1 VRRQDFSF
9 HLPEELIAQ
18 SPLSERS
25 ASRLLVLDGATGAMA
40 DRVMGDLPSYLRA
53 GDLLVFND
61 TRVVAARIVGSKPSG
76 GRVEI
81 FLERMVA
88 GVAQRAEI
96 GGVAQRTEVA
106 GGSSSSHGHATM
118 ETQGAQSREGGS
130 PDTYRRGSLD
140 LHRQALV
147 QLRASK
153 PIREGLEITTPGGVV
168 RVVEREDELWRVEV
182 PGPGDALEFFEA
194 WGEVPLPPYIHRSA
208 DATDRERYQS
218 IFAREKGAVAAPT
231 ASLHFDAAL
240 VAKLEAMGVERAF
253 VTLHVGAGTFQPL
266 RTDDLDAHKMHAER
280 VSVSAATWEAIRR
293 TREAGGRVIA
303 VGTTVVR
310 ALESAAFE
318 AAEFQESPHAETETP
333 GSAAAGDIAGSGTT
347 TGGGITASGTAT
359 AGDITAVGTD
369 AAGDVATA
377 GRAMAQGTIAQGAK
391 AASASVGDVSL
402 TAGTAGQ
409 VAQHAHLGPLPTWS
423 AETRL
428 FIRPGFEFQLVDA
441 MVTNFHLPESTLL
454 MLVSAFAGREHVL
467 AAYAHAVRERYRF
480 FSYGDAML
488 VMPTHTRPTSVRTMR
503 ATYAKA
509 PS

>member
-9 HLPEELIAQ
+9 DLPEELIAQ

-25 ASRLLVLDGATGAMA
+25 ASRLLVLDGATGTIA
-40 DRVMGDLPSYLRA
+40 DRIMGDLPSYLRA

-81 FLERMVA
+81 FLERVA
-88 GVAQRAEI
+88 AAVPVPSGQ
-96 GGVAQRTEVA
+96 
-106 GGSSSSHGHATM
+106 GSVTTHEAPAH
-118 ETQGAQSREGGS
+118 ETVRPNLGASASQQ
-130 PDTYRRGSLD
+130 
-140 LHRQALV
+140 RQALV

-153 PIREGLEITTPGGVV
+153 PIREGLEITTQGGIV
-168 RVVEREDELWRVEV
+168 RVVGREDELWRVEV
-182 PGPGDALEFFEA
+182 PGPSDALDFFEA

-208 DATDRERYQS
+208 DAIDRERYQS

-231 ASLHFDAAL
+231 ASLHFDAPL
-240 VAKLEAMGVERAF
+240 VAKLEGMGVGRAF

-280 VSVSAATWEAIRR
+280 VSVSTATWDAIRR

-310 ALESAAFE
+310 ALESAALKVPGFIASRASATE
-318 AAEFQESPHAETETP
+318 PSGPNESMRNVTREFAADEMPE
-333 GSAAAGDIAGSGTT
+333 SAAADLTREFAADGMSESAADLTRESAADSTRDAGEAGHAALAAPRNAWSG
-347 TGGGITASGTAT
+347 
-359 AGDITAVGTD
+359 
-369 AAGDVATA
+369 
-377 GRAMAQGTIAQGAK
+377 
-391 AASASVGDVSL
+391 
-402 TAGTAGQ
+402 
-409 VAQHAHLGPLPTWS
+409 
-423 AETRL
+423 ETRL

-454 MLVSAFAGREHVL
+454 MLVSAFAGREQVL
-467 AAYAHAVRERYRF
+467 AAYAHAVREQYRF

-488 VMPTHTRPTSVRTMR
+488 VMPTQIRPAQAGRTQAR
-503 ATYAKA
+503 
-509 PS
+509 S